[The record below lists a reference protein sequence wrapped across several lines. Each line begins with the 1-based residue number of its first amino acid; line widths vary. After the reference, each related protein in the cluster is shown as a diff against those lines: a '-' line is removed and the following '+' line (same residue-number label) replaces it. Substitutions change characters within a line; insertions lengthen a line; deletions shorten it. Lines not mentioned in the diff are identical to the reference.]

1 METPSPDPDR
11 RQFLR
16 LGFQGGVAAGGA
28 LVLAGLSGCSVRP
41 IHDPMVPAT
50 TGNPDR
56 RWHFMSEAD
65 RVVMAALLPAIVGSG
80 MPPETQARNTALSD
94 TLVAMDEAF
103 LAMGPPNQR
112 QFRQLFDLLE
122 SSITRLTL
130 ARVSSY
136 WPNVSNDQAEAFL
149 QRWRGSMFNT
159 FNQAYL
165 GLVQVSNAAWYGQPG
180 NWAMMGYPGPPAHT
194 YDALPQ
200 MQSSSA

>member
-1 METPSPDPDR
+1 
-11 RQFLR
+11 
-16 LGFQGGVAAGGA
+16 
-28 LVLAGLSGCSVRP
+28 
-41 IHDPMVPAT
+41 
-50 TGNPDR
+50 
-56 RWHFMSEAD
+56 
-65 RVVMAALLPAIVGSG
+65 LLPAIVGSG
-80 MPPETQARNTALSD
+80 MPQETEARSSAVSD

-136 WPNVSNDQAEAFL
+136 WPNVSEDQAEAFL
-149 QRWRGSMFNT
+149 QRWRGSMFNV

-165 GLVQVSNAAWYGQPG
+165 GLVQVSNAAWYGQPAH
-180 NWAMMGYPGPPAHT
+180 WEKMGYPGPPAYT

-200 MQSSSA
+200 MEQASA

>member
-1 METPSPDPDR
+1 MDASPENPSR

-16 LGFQGGVAAGGA
+16 LGYQGGMAAGGA
-28 LVLAGLSGCSVRP
+28 LVLAGLAGCSARP
-41 IHDPMVPAT
+41 THDPMVPAT
-50 TGNPDR
+50 TGTPER
-56 RWHFMSEAD
+56 HWHFMTDED

-80 MPPETQARNTALSD
+80 IPRDEPARTTALSD

-103 LAMGPPNQR
+103 HAMGPPNQR

-136 WPNVSNDQAEAFL
+136 WPNVSENQAEAFL
-149 QRWRGSMFNT
+149 QRWRGSMFDV
-159 FNQAYL
+159 FNRAYL
-165 GLVQVSNAAWYGQPG
+165 GLVQVSNAAWYGQPAH
-180 NWAMMGYPGPPAHT
+180 WQQMGYPGPPAYT

-200 MQSSSA
+200 MGSPSA

>member
-1 METPSPDPDR
+1 MESPLPDPDR
-11 RQFLR
+11 RRFLR
-16 LGFQGGVAAGGA
+16 LGFQGGVAVGGA
-28 LVLAGLSGCSVRP
+28 LVVAGLSGCSVRP
-41 IHDPMVPAT
+41 AHDPMVPAT
-50 TGNPDR
+50 EGAPER
-56 RWHFMSEAD
+56 QWHFMTEAD

-80 MPPETQARNTALSD
+80 MPRETQARNAALSD

-103 LAMGPPNQR
+103 HAMGPPNQR

-149 QRWRGSMFNT
+149 QRWRSSMFNT

-165 GLVQVSNAAWYGQPG
+165 GLVQVSNAAWYGQPS
-180 NWAMMGYPGPPAHT
+180 NWGRMGYPGPPAYT

-200 MQSSSA
+200 MQPSSA

>member
-1 METPSPDPDR
+1 MDSSSPDPDR

-28 LVLAGLSGCSVRP
+28 LVLAGLAGCSARP
-41 IHDPMVPAT
+41 THDPMIPAT
-50 TGNPDR
+50 TADPDR
-56 RWHFMSEAD
+56 HWRFMTEED
-65 RVVMAALLPAIVGSG
+65 RVVMAALLPAIVGPG
-80 MPPETQARNTALSD
+80 MPREAEARNSALSE

-103 LAMGPPNQR
+103 HAMGPPNQR

-136 WPNVSNDQAEAFL
+136 WPNVSGEQAEAFL
-149 QRWRGSMFNT
+149 QRWRGSMFNI

-165 GLVQVSNAAWYGQPG
+165 GLIQVSNAAWYGQPAH
-180 NWAMMGYPGPPAHT
+180 WEQMGYPGPPAYT

-200 MQSSSA
+200 MQKASA